1 MSVIEKLQEIW
12 TSSSITTSF
21 RIGSLADIPVR
32 QALHFPV
39 AGFSWHLVAQRRPPY
54 RHNHDR
60 PSRCQLSFNS
70 RNCPTAWHDT
80 PVKITVSITS
90 HLDGDAPFCVES
102 IAAVLGTEL
111 LIACSNLQL
120 QNALVSLE
128 VTFTNPLP
136 CNLFNV
142 LANVMLIPGAPL
154 AISAKEP
161 RVPQACSALRAL
173 EQSLKTGTSFDII
186 FQAYTHRLSLGSVA
200 KPMTIYANTTVLQT
214 TTLLPDFAAEE
225 LDFSSLFELS
235 EGDTLPFTS
244 LESYEYGSDSDL
256 EDDSDNHSSNHNN
269 LAVVQPAEEL
279 TTGDEASASH
289 EERSHT
295 PESPEDTTDVGSISS
310 FSNFEAELQEQPN
323 NRLLP
328 LEGVS
333 IIDENLK
340 RGFRVVLVKGVAWRT
355 WHAFIYYCYTGI
367 VNFANLRSQSTSDVT
382 LQQRPHC
389 SPKSMYQLARK
400 LQNEPLSQLA
410 FRAIETRLCATNI
423 LDEAFSKFTSR
434 HDAIREMEIALL
446 LQHRSAPTVLQGL
459 PAKIQAVAMGNLPH
473 AASALTA
480 LYQQITQIPAQN

>member
-1 MSVIEKLQEIW
+1 M
-12 TSSSITTSF
+12 
-21 RIGSLADIPVR
+21 P
-32 QALHFPV
+32 
-39 AGFSWHLVAQRRPPY
+39 
-54 RHNHDR
+54 
-60 PSRCQLSFNS
+60 
-70 RNCPTAWHDT
+70 
-80 PVKITVSITS
+80 
-90 HLDGDAPFCVES
+90 
-102 IAAVLGTEL
+102 
-111 LIACSNLQL
+111 
-120 QNALVSLE
+120 
-128 VTFTNPLP
+128 
-136 CNLFNV
+136 
-142 LANVMLIPGAPL
+142 
-154 AISAKEP
+154 
-161 RVPQACSALRAL
+161 
-173 EQSLKTGTSFDII
+173 
-186 FQAYTHRLSLGSVA
+186 
-200 KPMTIYANTTVLQT
+200 IYANTAVLQT
-214 TTLLPDFAAEE
+214 TTLLPDFEE

-244 LESYEYGSDSDL
+244 LESYEYGSDSD
-256 EDDSDNHSSNHNN
+256 NHSSNHNN

-289 EERSHT
+289 DERSHT
-295 PESPEDTTDVGSISS
+295 PESP
-310 FSNFEAELQEQPN
+310 EAELQEQPN
-323 NRLLP
+323 NRTFLF
-328 LEGVS
+328 EGVA

-340 RGFRVVLVKGVAWRT
+340 GGFRVVLVKGVAWRT

-410 FRAIETRLCATNI
+410 FRAIEIRLSATNI